1 MVLSDKDAPR
11 KSASN
16 LKEVDGQDVLC
27 TSHWYAS
34 EAVLSVVPVEGQSLG
49 KDVGSAAPQYKFSM
63 STPINSTWNNGESSL
78 ADDIWSTGDE
88 FVVCEEQPEFDDSSG
103 AVEGCVSHS
112 DPARSSLQLLA
123 AVYF

>member
-1 MVLSDKDAPR
+1 MWYLSDKDAPR

-63 STPINSTWNNGESSL
+63 STPPIPLGIMERAWQMT
-78 ADDIWSTGDE
+78 
-88 FVVCEEQPEFDDSSG
+88 FG
-103 AVEGCVSHS
+103 ALVMN
-112 DPARSSLQLLA
+112 L
-123 AVYF
+123 

>member
-63 STPINSTWNNGESSL
+63 STPSNSVGIMESL
-78 ADDIWSTGDE
+78 ADDVWSTGDE

-103 AVEGCVSHS
+103 AVEVCVSDS
-112 DPARSSLQLLA
+112 DPALSSLQLLT
-123 AVYF
+123 AVL